1 MVSAKDAAFNTSQAN
16 LQRHAA
22 LMKMSRGGM
31 KGGAEINKIPG
42 ASNQHNAMIA
52 RTANMQAMQTR
63 NATFDKN
70 IKGGRRT
77 KKRRSNKKRRTNK
90 KRK

>member
-1 MVSAKDAAFNTSQAN
+1 MVSAKDAAFNTSQATM
-16 LQRHAA
+16 QRHAA
-22 LMKMSRGGM
+22 LMKMARGGK
-31 KGGAEINKIPG
+31 KGGANAINTITG
-42 ASNQHNAMIA
+42 ASNEHNELIA
-52 RTANMQAMQTR
+52 KTANMQAMQTR

-77 KKRRSNKKRRTNK
+77 KKRRTNK

>member
-1 MVSAKDAAFNTSQAN
+1 MVSAKEAVFQQSQAN
-16 LQRHAA
+16 MQRHAA

-31 KGGAEINKIPG
+31 KGVEINKIPG

-52 RTANMQAMQTR
+52 RTANMKAMQTR